1 MKTIKIEVKDDYV
14 NRILDFLK
22 LLPENVAKI
31 DLLPDETFEQE
42 LLKRV
47 EEVKKGKVKTVS
59 REEIFG
65 DI

>member
-1 MKTIKIEVKDDYV
+1 MKTIKIEVKDNYV

-31 DLLPDETFEQE
+31 ELLPDETFEEE

-47 EEVKKGKVKTVS
+47 EEVKSGKVKTLS